1 MIEKDIRR
9 LINLVEEKSED
20 QSPKQLNESTGA
32 TDYNPTS
39 QGGTRKELL
48 AKYHKTN
55 DPKDAEAARKAGATQ
70 QELKQA
76 GKEGVAE
83 GSVHPGD
90 LYNHVIEYFNGGKGY
105 RNAMALRKK
114 AERGVSVTDLAKL
127 LNDFSMKK
135 WNSVLDNSDAVDAVK
150 NIVYP
155 FEFEQDVAEGVD
167 PATYPARAKEAH
179 EKYLKYENLV
189 AQELRK
195 FGQRLPKAWDA
206 STMVTKL
213 SSDPKYALALKY
225 YNLSEK
231 FASLAI
237 RYKDLAKKKQ
247 GMAEGQVNEMDSEGY
262 TGSRDKISRSK
273 YGSREDYSGLGR
285 EKEGTG
291 TIVEPGDAAKHAL
304 EIMTKLKG
312 AKKKKD
318 VEEGEE
324 MGTFAALK
332 DWREWNVSIMNNFY
346 RGKYADYSPRPYS
359 VVASSPE
366 EARQVVLDNPDYV
379 LQDLLS
385 RKLQSGK
392 RVLPRQSALPIEDKR
407 VGSVKPGSLTTM
419 GFKEMLTP
427 NGPMKFKFN
436 SGKIVASQDEKQ
448 DVAEDI
454 SDIVKGV
461 KRKVAGKADSKD
473 VEKDYGVR
481 ARQAIDFAKK
491 SPTGA
496 AFDDQKKHI
505 DRYNKV
511 SKVVNKEGV
520 TEGSEWETRHDEFV
534 TIGDRATPEHI
545 NKIVKALI
553 GAAQQ
558 ASGKR
563 GFINQIIGKK
573 SNGDLARMA
582 HAAETLAK
590 NIQRNSNAKPG
601 SDERKELGQHLVYAV
616 SLLKRMSGEQDVAEG
631 LDSDT
636 QRLEQEVRDALNNGD
651 DYTAKQLVKMAS
663 TPEAKKY
670 LLKIIKQEM
679 YGTEPGQGG
688 VMEGTETKWEVTYY
702 VEIQSHDERPG
713 EDRDYDE
720 TVTAS
725 SKEEAIAKVK
735 KTAKPGAYNFT
746 ARQIKQ
752 DMAEGLDP
760 DKRSKLDDLID
771 QYRNSVDPSYDPY
784 DSEDHYDSEDI
795 ISQIR
800 SEFGDKIADQ
810 VEAGAEKMHFG
821 RPDHKH
827 GYDPLGWRTP
837 IDRQTK
843 AGKMF
848 KQDSDY
854 RKNMVKSR
862 YKLSGKSATES
873 VAEGGMPASVIKQKE
888 RLAAMS
894 DKEFA
899 EKYGSKSDEELMSM
913 ARRHGYGANSKRYVE
928 KCNKGKEVSEN
939 KTNSKSLIRQGINK
953 AD

>member
-20 QSPKQLNESTGA
+20 KTPKQLNESTGA
-32 TDYNPTS
+32 TDFNPTS

-48 AKYHKTN
+48 AKYRKTN
-55 DPKDAEAARKAGATQ
+55 NPKDAEAARKAGATQ
-70 QELKQA
+70 QELQQA
-76 GKEGVAE
+76 GKESVA
-83 GSVHPGD
+83 
-90 LYNHVIEYFNGGKGY
+90 
-105 RNAMALRKK
+105 
-114 AERGVSVTDLAKL
+114 
-127 LNDFSMKK
+127 
-135 WNSVLDNSDAVDAVK
+135 
-150 NIVYP
+150 
-155 FEFEQDVAEGVD
+155 
-167 PATYPARAKEAH
+167 
-179 EKYLKYENLV
+179 
-189 AQELRK
+189 
-195 FGQRLPKAWDA
+195 
-206 STMVTKL
+206 
-213 SSDPKYALALKY
+213 
-225 YNLSEK
+225 
-231 FASLAI
+231 
-237 RYKDLAKKKQ
+237 
-247 GMAEGQVNEMDSEGY
+247 
-262 TGSRDKISRSK
+262 
-273 YGSREDYSGLGR
+273 
-285 EKEGTG
+285 
-291 TIVEPGDAAKHAL
+291 
-304 EIMTKLKG
+304 
-312 AKKKKD
+312 
-318 VEEGEE
+318 EGEE

-332 DWREWNVSIMNNFY
+332 DWREWNVSVMNNFY

-448 DVAEDI
+448 DVAE
-454 SDIVKGV
+454 
-461 KRKVAGKADSKD
+461 
-473 VEKDYGVR
+473 
-481 ARQAIDFAKK
+481 
-491 SPTGA
+491 
-496 AFDDQKKHI
+496 
-505 DRYNKV
+505 
-511 SKVVNKEGV
+511 
-520 TEGSEWETRHDEFV
+520 
-534 TIGDRATPEHI
+534 
-545 NKIVKALI
+545 
-553 GAAQQ
+553 
-558 ASGKR
+558 
-563 GFINQIIGKK
+563 
-573 SNGDLARMA
+573 
-582 HAAETLAK
+582 
-590 NIQRNSNAKPG
+590 
-601 SDERKELGQHLVYAV
+601 
-616 SLLKRMSGEQDVAEG
+616 G
-631 LDSDT
+631 LDSDI

-679 YGTEPGQGG
+679 YGTGPGQGG
-688 VMEGTETKWEVTYY
+688 VMEGTETKWQVTYY

-735 KTAKPGAYNFT
+735 KTAKPGAYKFT

-771 QYRNSVDPSYDPY
+771 QYRTSVDPSYDPY
-784 DSEDHYDSEDI
+784 DSDEHYDSDDI
-795 ISQIR
+795 IDQIR

-821 RPDHKH
+821 RPGHKH
-827 GYDPLGWRTP
+827 GYDPLGWREP
-837 IDRQTK
+837 INRQTK

-873 VAEGGMPASVIKQKE
+873 IAEGGMPASVIKQKE
-888 RLAAMS
+888 TLAAMS
-894 DKEFA
+894 DNEFA

-928 KCNKGKEVSEN
+928 KCNKGKKSVSEN
-939 KTNSKSLIRQGINK
+939 KTNSKSLIKQGINK